1 MPHGSI
7 TNPFGGN
14 PLSLYEIASVY
25 ILDAPYQIDKSY
37 DYYIPPDLR
46 GEICAGVFAAV
57 PFGRGN
63 RPMTALVTELKSDY
77 DDTAKDL
84 KPVRSL
90 MSDSPVLCDEQLK
103 LVEFLRD
110 RTFCTT
116 GDAVRAILPAA
127 AFAGIEIFYTYTD
140 NIPEFDKLNAAEI
153 AVLNFIR
160 DNGKATVSR
169 LQKDVHTDADE
180 AVITLMRKELI
191 KRDFL
196 FRENKSNKY
205 LNYLTVTVDA
215 DPYISGCKKLR
226 SEKLTEILRFICE
239 CGRAT
244 DRYVRQE
251 LDCSLAQIKGLI
263 SKGLVDCERV
273 DLYKN
278 PYDFPEGESPAK
290 RLELNEEQSAAD
302 LKMAGLLSKG
312 EPCAVLLHGVTGSGK
327 TSVVKSVADR
337 ALKMGRQVI
346 ILVPE
351 IALTPQTLSVFGAYY
366 GDNIAVMH
374 SSLSAGERY
383 DAYRRMQEGLVNV
396 CIGTRSAIFAPFKN
410 LGLIVIDEEQEHTY
424 KSENNPKYSALDV
437 ARFRC
442 GYHSSMLL
450 LASATPS
457 VNSYYNAESGRY
469 TLIEL
474 NNRYGN
480 ATLPEAVIVDMREEY
495 SRGSLTAIGT
505 RLRDGIQASLDRGE
519 QAVVFLNRRGY
530 SSYASC
536 PQCGETITCPHC
548 SVSLTRHNYRS
559 GAKLVCHYCGYSAY
573 VPDKCPNCGGD
584 HIRFMGYGTQKV
596 EEELETLFPGKKI
609 VRMDAD
615 TTGTKASYEEML
627 TSFREGEG
635 DILLGTQMV
644 TKGHDFPNVTLSGV
658 LLADMSLYL
667 DDFRA
672 GERTF
677 SLITQVVGRAGRG
690 DKAGRAVI
698 QTFNPEHPT
707 LKLAAEQDYK
717 SFYKNEIALRKAL
730 VFPPFCDIFL
740 ITVTGTS
747 EQECIKTSHGFLER
761 LKQILKENPSVRLQ
775 IFGPFEA
782 PVYKINEK
790 FRWRFVIK
798 GVNNKPTRAMFSY
811 LIGEMLSQKG
821 MKCSVSIDINP
832 NNL

>member
-1 MPHGSI
+1 M
-7 TNPFGGN
+7 
-14 PLSLYEIASVY
+14 YEIASVY

-37 DYYIPPDLR
+37 DYYIPRDLR
-46 GEICAGVFAAV
+46 RDICAGIFAAV

-63 RPMTALVTELKSDY
+63 RPMTAIVTELKEDTDDY
-77 DDTAKDL
+77 ARDL
-84 KPVRSL
+84 KPLRSL
-90 MSDSPVLCDEQLK
+90 MTDSPVLCDEQLK
-103 LVEFLRD
+103 LVEFLKD

-116 GDAVRAILPAA
+116 GDAVRAILPSA
-127 AFAGIEIFYTYTD
+127 AFAGIEIFYTFNDCVVDTH
-140 NIPEFDKLNAAEI
+140 KLNSLELSVI
-153 AVLNFIR
+153 NYIR
-160 DNGKATVSR
+160 DNGKATIAR
-169 LQKDVHTDADE
+169 LQKDVHPDADE
-180 AVITLMRKELI
+180 AVLTLMRKEYL

-205 LNYLTVTVDA
+205 LNYLTVTPAA
-215 DPYISGCKKLR
+215 DPYISGIKKLR

-244 DRYVRQE
+244 DKYVRQE
-251 LDCSLAQIKGLI
+251 LDCSLAQIKSLI
-263 SKGLVDCERV
+263 SKGLVNCERV

-278 PYDFPEGESPAK
+278 PYDFPEGESPGK
-290 RLELNEEQSAAD
+290 ELVLNEEQSAAD
-302 LKMAGLLSKG
+302 LKMAQLLKKG

-327 TSVVKSVADR
+327 TSVVKSIADR
-337 ALKMGRQVI
+337 ALAMGRQVI

-374 SSLSAGERY
+374 SSLSQGERY
-383 DAYRRMQEGLVNV
+383 DAYRRMQQGLVNV

-424 KSENNPKYSALDV
+424 KSENSPKYSALDV

-457 VNSYYNAESGRY
+457 INSYYNAASGRY

-474 NNRYGN
+474 NSRYGQ

-495 SRGSLTAIGT
+495 SRGSLSAIGT
-505 RLRDGIQASLDRGE
+505 QLRDGIQTALDRGE
-519 QAVVFLNRRGY
+519 QAVIFLNRRGY

-559 GAKLVCHYCGYSAY
+559 GAKLVCHYCGYSTY
-573 VPDKCPNCGGD
+573 IPDKCPNCGGD
-584 HIRFMGYGTQKV
+584 HIRFMGYGTQRV
-596 EEELETLFPGKKI
+596 EEELQTLFPDKKI

-627 TSFREGEG
+627 TAFRDREG

-644 TKGHDFPNVTLSGV
+644 TKGHDFPDVTLSGV

-717 SFYKNEIALRKAL
+717 SFYKNEIALRRSL

-740 ITVTGTS
+740 ITVTGAN
-747 EQECIKTSHGFLER
+747 EQECIKSCHGFLER
-761 LKQILKENPSVRLQ
+761 LKQLLAENPSVKMQ

-790 FRWRFVIK
+790 FRWRLVIK
-798 GVNNKPTRAMFSY
+798 TVNNKTTRAMFSY
-811 LIGEMLSQKG
+811 LIGESLSKAG
-821 MKCSVSIDINP
+821 TKCSVSIDINP
-832 NNL
+832 NSL

>member
-1 MPHGSI
+1 M
-7 TNPFGGN
+7 
-14 PLSLYEIASVY
+14 SLYEIASVY
-25 ILDAPYQIDKSY
+25 ILDAPYQIDKLY
-37 DYYIPPDLR
+37 DYYIPGDLR
-46 GEICAGVFAAV
+46 RDICAGIFAAV

-63 RPMTALVTELKSDY
+63 RPMTALVAEIKEDRDDCTNGLKS
-77 DDTAKDL
+77 
-84 KPVRSL
+84 VCSL
-90 MSDSPVLCDEQLK
+90 MSDSPILSDEQLK
-103 LVEFLRD
+103 MVEFLRE

-116 GDAVRAILPAA
+116 GDAVRAILPSS
-127 AFAGIEIFYTYTD
+127 AFAAIDIFYVLADCEYDTD
-140 NIPEFDKLNAAEI
+140 SLNSIEAG
-153 AVLNFIR
+153 VVNYLL

-169 LQKDVHTDADE
+169 LVKDVHCDADE
-180 AVITLMRKELI
+180 AVLTLLRKNII
-191 KRDFL
+191 KRDFV
-196 FRENKSNKY
+196 FHENKSNKF
-205 LNYLTVTVDA
+205 LNYLTVTSAA
-215 DPYISGCKKLR
+215 DPYISGEKRFR
-226 SEKLTEILRFICE
+226 SEKLTEILRFVCE

-244 DRYVRQE
+244 DKYVRQE
-251 LDCSLAQIKGLI
+251 LDCSLSQIKNLI
-263 SKGLVDCERV
+263 SKNLMECERV

-278 PYDFPEGESPAK
+278 PYDFPESESPAK
-290 RLELNEEQSAAD
+290 KLVLNSEQQAAD
-302 LKMAGLLSKG
+302 RKLAELLEKG

-327 TSVVKSVADR
+327 TSVIKSVADR
-337 ALKMGRQVI
+337 VLAMGRQVI

-374 SSLSAGERY
+374 SSLSSGERY

-442 GYHSSMLL
+442 GYHNSMML

-480 ATLPEAVIVDMREEY
+480 AALPDAEIVDMREEFN
-495 SRGSLTAIGT
+495 RGSLGAIGT
-505 RLRDGIQASLDRGE
+505 RLRDGIRRSLDRGE
-519 QAVVFLNRRGY
+519 QAVIFLNRRGY

-536 PQCGETITCPHC
+536 PQCGEAISCPHC

-559 GAKLVCHYCGYSAY
+559 GAKLVCHYCGYSTY
-573 VPDKCPNCGGD
+573 VPEKCPNCGGD

-596 EEELETLFPGKKI
+596 EEELQNLFPDKEV

-627 TSFREGEG
+627 SAFRNHEG

-644 TKGHDFPNVTLSGV
+644 TKGHDFPDVTLSGV

-677 SLITQVVGRAGRG
+677 SLITQVVGRAGRA
-690 DKAGRAVI
+690 DKPGKAII

-707 LKLAAEQDYK
+707 LKLAAAQDYK
-717 SFYKNEIALRKAL
+717 GFYKNEIALRKAL

-740 ITVTGTS
+740 ITVTDS
-747 EQECIKTSHGFLER
+747 RENDCIKLSQLLLKR
-761 LKQILKENPSVRLQ
+761 LKELLSQNPSVKMQ

-782 PVYKINEK
+782 PVYKVNEK
-790 FRWRFVIK
+790 YRWRFVLK
-798 GVNNKPTRAMFSY
+798 AQNTRLTRTVLSY
-811 LIGEMLSQKG
+811 LIKEMLSLKG
-821 MKCSVSIDINP
+821 FNSSVSIDVNP

>member
-1 MPHGSI
+1 MA
-7 TNPFGGN
+7 
-14 PLSLYEIASVY
+14 LYEIASVY

-37 DYYIPPDLR
+37 DYYIPTDLR
-46 GEICAGVFAAV
+46 KDICAGIFAAV

-63 RPMTALVTELKSDY
+63 RPMTALVTQLKEDK
-77 DDTAKDL
+77 DDSVSEL

-90 MSDSPVLCDEQLK
+90 MTDSPVLSDEQLK

-110 RTFCTT
+110 RTFCST
-116 GDAVRAILPAA
+116 GDAVRAILPAG
-127 AFAGIEIFYTYTD
+127 AFAAIDIFYTVTD
-140 NIPEFDKLNAAEI
+140 KAADMDSLNDIEI
-153 AVLNFIR
+153 RVINYIR
-160 DNGKATVSR
+160 DNGKATMNR
-169 LQKDVHTDADE
+169 LQKDICDDADE
-180 AVITLMRKELI
+180 AVMTLLRKELI
-191 KRDFL
+191 KRDFV
-196 FRENKSNKY
+196 FGENKSNKF
-205 LNYLTVTVDA
+205 LNYLTVTPQA
-215 DPYISGCKKLR
+215 DPYISGEKKLR
-226 SEKLTEILRFICE
+226 SEALTEILRFICE

-251 LDCSLAQIKGLI
+251 LDCSLSQIKNLI

-278 PYDFPEGESPAK
+278 PYDFPEGESPTK
-290 RLELNEEQSAAD
+290 RIELNREQAAAD
-302 LKMAGLLSKG
+302 KRMAELLSEEKA
-312 EPCAVLLHGVTGSGK
+312 CAVLLHGVTGSGK
-327 TSVVKSVADR
+327 TSVIKSVADR
-337 ALKMGRQVI
+337 TLAMGRQVI

-396 CIGTRSAIFAPFKN
+396 CIGTRSAIFAPFSN

-450 LASATPS
+450 LSSATPS
-457 VNSYYNAESGRY
+457 INSYYNAQSGRY

-480 ATLPEAVIVDMREEY
+480 ATLPDAEIVDMREEF
-495 SRGSLTAIGT
+495 SRGSLTTIGT
-505 RLRDGIQASLDRGE
+505 RLRDSISRSLERGE
-519 QAVVFLNRRGY
+519 QAVIFLNRRGY

-536 PQCGETITCPHC
+536 PQCGEVITCPHC

-573 VPDKCPNCGGD
+573 VPDKCPNCGGE
-584 HIRFMGYGTQKV
+584 HIRFVGYGTQKV
-596 EEELETLFPGKKI
+596 EEELQEMFPGRTV

-615 TTGTKASYEEML
+615 TTGSKASYEEML
-627 TSFREGEG
+627 TSFRNHEG

-644 TKGHDFPNVTLSGV
+644 TKGHDFPDVTLSGV

-677 SLITQVVGRAGRG
+677 SLITQVVGRSGRG
-690 DKAGRAVI
+690 SKAGKAII

-707 LKLAAEQDYK
+707 LKLAAAQDYK
-717 SFYKNEIALRKAL
+717 GFYKNEIALRRSL

-740 ITVTGTS
+740 ITVIS
-747 EQECIKTSHGFLER
+747 RFENDCITASRRFSER
-761 LKQILKENPSVRLQ
+761 LKELLCENPSVKMQ
-775 IFGPFEA
+775 VFGPFEA
-782 PVYKINEK
+782 PIYKINEK
-790 FRWRFVIK
+790 YRWRFVIK
-798 GVNNKPTRAMFSY
+798 GKNTKASRAMFSY
-811 LIGEMLSQKG
+811 LISEIQTRSSGRY
-821 MKCSVSIDINP
+821 SVSIDINP

>member
-1 MPHGSI
+1 M
-7 TNPFGGN
+7 
-14 PLSLYEIASVY
+14 SLREIASVY
-25 ILDAPYQIDKSY
+25 ILDAPYQIDRPY
-37 DYYIPPDLR
+37 DYYIPSDLR
-46 GEICAGVFAAV
+46 RDICAGIFAAV

-63 RPMTALVTELKSDY
+63 RPMTALVVELKQDI
-77 DDTAKDL
+77 DDTSNEL
-84 KPVRSL
+84 KPIRSL
-90 MSDSPVLCDEQLK
+90 MTDSPILSHEQLK
-103 LVEFLRD
+103 TVEFLRE

-116 GDAVRAILPAA
+116 GDAVRAILPSA
-127 AFAGIEIFYTYTD
+127 AFAAIDIFYTATD
-140 NIPEFDKLNAAEI
+140 REYDVDTLNSVEI
-153 AVLNFIR
+153 GVMNYIR

-169 LQKDVHTDADE
+169 LIKDVHYDADE
-180 AVITLMRKELI
+180 AVMTLCRKELI
-191 KRDFL
+191 KRDFI
-196 FRENKSNKY
+196 FHENKSNKF
-205 LNYLTVTVDA
+205 LNYLTVTADA
-215 DPYISGCKKLR
+215 YPYISGEKKLR
-226 SEKLTEILRFICE
+226 SEKLTELLRFVCE

-244 DRYVRQE
+244 DKYVREE
-251 LDCSLAQIKGLI
+251 LDCSLTQIKNLI
-263 SKGLVDCERV
+263 SKGLLDCEKV

-290 RLELNEEQSAAD
+290 KLELNEEQALAEG
-302 LKMAGLLSKG
+302 KMSELLSKG

-327 TSVVKSVADR
+327 TSVIKSVADR
-337 ALKMGRQVI
+337 VLAMGRQVI

-374 SSLSAGERY
+374 SSLSTGERY

-442 GYHSSMLL
+442 GYHNSMLL
-450 LASATPS
+450 LSSATPS

-480 ATLPEAVIVDMREEY
+480 ATLPDAQIVDMREEFNK
-495 SRGSLTAIGT
+495 GSLSAIGT
-505 RLRDGIQASLDRGE
+505 QLRDGIRRSLDRGE
-519 QAVVFLNRRGY
+519 QAVIFLNRRGY

-559 GAKLVCHYCGYSAY
+559 GAKLVCHYCGYSDY
-573 VPDKCPNCGGD
+573 VPTTCPNCGGD

-596 EEELETLFPGKKI
+596 EEELKDLFPDRTI

-627 TSFREGEG
+627 TSFRNHEG

-644 TKGHDFPNVTLSGV
+644 TKGHDFPDVTLSGV

-690 DKAGRAVI
+690 DKAGQAVI

-707 LKLAAEQDYK
+707 LKLAAAQDYK
-717 SFYKNEIALRKAL
+717 GFYKNEIALRRSL

-740 ITVTGTS
+740 ITLTDRM
-747 EQECIKTSHGFLER
+747 ENECIRASQVFLKR
-761 LKQILKENPSVRLQ
+761 LKELMADNPSVKLQ
-775 IFGPFEA
+775 VFGPFEA
-782 PVYKINEK
+782 PIYKVNEK
-790 FRWRFVIK
+790 YRWRFVIK
-798 GVNNKPTRAMFSY
+798 GVNNKQTRAMFSY
-811 LIGEMLSQKG
+811 LIKEMLSQKG
-821 MKCSVSIDINP
+821 FKCSVSIDINP